1 MKAARDENN
10 KSVSGSEPPADSAF
24 VVKLYPCPWAF
35 GYAKRYKDWS
45 LFARKCKHV
54 LPAACKERENGAVHQ
69 IFVAMQQK
77 PFYIKSVLDIIVSST
92 REDGIATKE
101 DIMTQQIDFEI
112 PSSVRDLASKSVEQA
127 REAYNRFLEASR
139 QAHDVVSKS
148 TDVIASGA
156 REINEKAV
164 KYTEANL
171 QANFEL
177 AQRLVHAKD
186 LKEALDI
193 QSQFARQ
200 QMETFAQQ
208 AQELSRLIAQS
219 AQKANPA
226 GQF

>member
-1 MKAARDENN
+1 M
-10 KSVSGSEPPADSAF
+10 EP
-24 VVKLYPCPWAF
+24 
-35 GYAKRYKDWS
+35 
-45 LFARKCKHV
+45 
-54 LPAACKERENGAVHQ
+54 
-69 IFVAMQQK
+69 
-77 PFYIKSVLDIIVSST
+77 
-92 REDGIATKE
+92 ATKE
-101 DIMTQQIDFEI
+101 TAMSQQMDFEI

-139 QAHDVVSKS
+139 QAHDVVAKS

-208 AQELSRLIAQS
+208 AQELSRLLAQS
-219 AQKANPA
+219 AQKANP
-226 GQF
+226 GGHF